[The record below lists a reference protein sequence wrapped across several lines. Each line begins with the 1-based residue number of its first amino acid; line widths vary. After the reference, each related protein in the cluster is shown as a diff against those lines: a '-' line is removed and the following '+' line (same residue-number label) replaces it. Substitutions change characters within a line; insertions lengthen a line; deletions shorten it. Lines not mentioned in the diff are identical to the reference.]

1 MRRRPQVGTKGVEL
15 GDLVQVIEG
24 LNGLSGPPYAYYGG
38 SAFDPQ
44 ELPARGAMWLPGH
57 RLATKV
63 PGDRGTVFHANP
75 PFRWSEQAG
84 RMREYPAFDDPG
96 YPDWIDPVR
105 GPGPEGLYDT
115 DLTARVYAQPI
126 QAKIPT
132 GVVPRME
139 AAGMHYAIRGKYF
152 PGDDGPS
159 VSGLGALGQPVTL
172 SDAEY
177 DRLLRACTPSENQ
190 LQLLACM
197 VQKIK
202 TDHGIS
208 TEAAYASINDAIRRR
223 QGEGKSVTE
232 PVTSAAASWLPW
244 AAAGAAAVG
253 VIAWALSRRR

>member
-24 LNGLSGPPYAYYGG
+24 LGGLSGPPYAYYGG

-44 ELPARGAMWLPGH
+44 ELPPRGAMWLPGH

-75 PFRWSEQAG
+75 PFRWSEQAD

-126 QAKIPT
+126 QARVPT

-159 VSGLGALGQPVTL
+159 VSGLGAAVPFFKV
-172 SDAEY
+172 
-177 DRLLRACTPSENQ
+177 TPST
-190 LQLLACM
+190 AP
-197 VQKIK
+197 
-202 TDHGIS
+202 S
-208 TEAAYASINDAIRRR
+208 TS
-223 QGEGKSVTE
+223 GVPG
-232 PVTSAAASWLPW
+232 WLPW
-244 AAAGAAAVG
+244 AVGGAAAVG
-253 VIAWALSRRR
+253 IAAWLFSRKR